1 MQRLHYQLRQVEM
14 IENASRLTR
23 LLLSK
28 RIPSVRQASRRAAA
42 APTIQ
47 RYASSSSAEN
57 DSTSTSTSSSDDIS
71 SDDDGTDVV
80 VFPWRTKSSLL
91 PRLVPGTLEHTNEG
105 LLLTSKSQA
114 LHGNSSLNAIVTSYM
129 FLNVPWYEL
138 FWISD
143 IKDELSSSISWAFT
157 HGVANLLL
165 NLSSSS
171 SSSGI
176 SSVSADSI
184 ISHRTNNDN
193 STTCGIDFHKTIEFN
208 NNDDHD
214 DDDDDSDEN
223 NTPTNTTSTGSNSR
237 INTIQLQQMFQE
249 KVVAHYK
256 SAINNFSTKEE
267 GNKDDPSTTT
277 TTTTTTTNDS
287 KQNQRLEVRLS
298 MVPYKTEFITL
309 YAIPYLSRNNAKS
322 DPVLLDF
329 YREMLDMPSTKRT
342 SYLSQLRQEHLE
354 NKGYME
360 STIIAQCIVWCEELF
375 YVKDL
380 TTGQILQGEEQQ
392 EQDQEHSSEG
402 KQSTDHSSG
411 ITADSKKIPHL
422 VRMERTVITKKDP
435 NTGSFHNVQEDWV
448 ITDIDDILG
457 GNLII

>member
-1 MQRLHYQLRQVEM
+1 
-14 IENASRLTR
+14 
-23 LLLSK
+23 
-28 RIPSVRQASRRAAA
+28 
-42 APTIQ
+42 
-47 RYASSSSAEN
+47 
-57 DSTSTSTSSSDDIS
+57 
-71 SDDDGTDVV
+71 
-80 VFPWRTKSSLL
+80 
-91 PRLVPGTLEHTNEG
+91 
-105 LLLTSKSQA
+105 
-114 LHGNSSLNAIVTSYM
+114 
-129 FLNVPWYEL
+129 
-138 FWISD
+138 
-143 IKDELSSSISWAFT
+143 
-157 HGVANLLL
+157 
-165 NLSSSS
+165 
-171 SSSGI
+171 
-176 SSVSADSI
+176 VSADSI
-184 ISHRTNNDN
+184 ISHRTNNNN